1 MKLTQLIL
9 EGRNKPKLVVMAGGA
24 GTGKSYLLNQ
34 LDLGSLHLVNPDKYV
49 EDPNSPA
56 YNKLSPGVALA
67 NKEAEALGDDKTSF
81 VWDTTASNPAKV
93 KLFLDKGYDVY
104 MVMVYTHPVIAFI
117 SNAKRQRRVPSS
129 AVFSTWNNVYS
140 LIDDYNK
147 MLKGNLSIF
156 VNDRGGEFKQY
167 IKEFD
172 TAAKNGAAGIS
183 DYLEKLTDKLGLEQ
197 GSTFRQPYE
206 MSDQEEQE
214 FYKAVKNIDYDT
226 EDYSEDRALRKYFTD
241 WYRKKGAGPGDEKME
256 KKLASHR
263 REKENAA
270 TRNKNTLDSIAD
282 DLYDPL
288 FQEKLVHST
297 PAEIDQR
304 IQNFLS

>member
-1 MKLTQLIL
+1 MKLSTLIL
-9 EGRNKPKLVVMAGGA
+9 EKRDRPKLVVMAGGA
-24 GTGKSYLLNQ
+24 GTGKSYLLGQ

-49 EDPNSPA
+49 EDPDSPA

-117 SNAKRQRRVPSS
+117 SNAKRTRRVPSS
-129 AVFSTWNNVYS
+129 AVFSTWNNVYK
-140 LIDDYNK
+140 LIDDYNT

-156 VNDRGGEFKQY
+156 VNDRGGDFNQY
-167 IKEFD
+167 VKEFD
-172 TAAKNGAAGIS
+172 TAAKNGSDGIS
-183 DYLEKLTDKLGLEQ
+183 DYLQKLVGKLGLEQ
-197 GSTFRQPYE
+197 GSTFRDPIQL
-206 MSDQEEQE
+206 SKQVEQE
-214 FYKAVKNIDYDT
+214 FNSAVKDIDYNSD
-226 EDYSEDRALRKYFTD
+226 DYSEDRALKKYFSD
-241 WYRKKGAGPGDEKME
+241 WYDKKGVGPGEEKMK

-270 TRNKNTLDSIAD
+270 TRNVNTLNSIAD

-297 PAEIDQR
+297 PAEIDSK

>member
-9 EGRNKPKLVVMAGGA
+9 EARNRPKLVVMAGGA
-24 GTGKSYLLNQ
+24 GTGKSYLLSQ

-49 EDPNSPA
+49 EDPDSPA
-56 YNKLSPGVALA
+56 YNKLNPGVALA
-67 NKEAEALGDDKTSF
+67 NKEAEALADDKTSF

-117 SNAKRQRRVPSS
+117 SNTKRQRRVPSS
-129 AVFSTWNNVYS
+129 AVFSTWNNVYK
-140 LIDDYNK
+140 LIEKYEK

-156 VNDRGGEFKQY
+156 INDRGGEFDQY

-172 TAAKNGAAGIS
+172 TAAKNGASGIS
-183 DYLEKLTDKLGLEQ
+183 DYLQKLTEKLGLET
-197 GSTFRQPYE
+197 GSTFRDPIQL
-206 MSDQEEQE
+206 SKQVEQE
-214 FYKAVKNIDYDT
+214 FLKAVKNIDYNTD
-226 EDYSEDRALRKYFTD
+226 DYSEDRALKKYFSD
-241 WYRKKGAGPGDEKME
+241 WYNKKGVGPGEEKME

-270 TRNKNTLDSIAD
+270 NRNINTLNSIAD

-288 FQEKLVHST
+288 FLEKLKHST
-297 PAEIDQR
+297 PAEIDSR